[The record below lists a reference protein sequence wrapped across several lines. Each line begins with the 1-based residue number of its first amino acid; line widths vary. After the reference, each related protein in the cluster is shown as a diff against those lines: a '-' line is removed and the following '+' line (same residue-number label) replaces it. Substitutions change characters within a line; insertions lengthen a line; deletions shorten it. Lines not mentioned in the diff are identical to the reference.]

1 MYFDWTM
8 SEDRKVLFV
17 MLQLKGS
24 RVLCFN
30 GGKKLKSNG
39 LDKASQK
46 LAHRSTWREATKPFS
61 VTDYAMKLY
70 ERFHSL
76 TVSWS
81 ITLEPISI
89 TLEPILTQSEGVIKT
104 IPCILSR
111 NKSLYS
117 LGLHLVGGWKS
128 RGIENGGGW
137 KSEGIKKN

>member
-1 MYFDWTM
+1 M
-8 SEDRKVLFV
+8 
-17 MLQLKGS
+17 
-24 RVLCFN
+24 
-30 GGKKLKSNG
+30 
-39 LDKASQK
+39 
-46 LAHRSTWREATKPFS
+46 
-61 VTDYAMKLY
+61 DYAMKSY

-76 TVSWS
+76 TVSW
-81 ITLEPISI
+81 SI

-137 KSEGIKKN
+137 KSEEIEKN

>member
-46 LAHRSTWREATKPFS
+46 LAHRST
-61 VTDYAMKLY
+61 
-70 ERFHSL
+70 
-76 TVSWS
+76 
-81 ITLEPISI
+81 
-89 TLEPILTQSEGVIKT
+89 
-104 IPCILSR
+104 
-111 NKSLYS
+111 
-117 LGLHLVGGWKS
+117 
-128 RGIENGGGW
+128 
-137 KSEGIKKN
+137 